1 MSRETPRWTF
11 AVAGFLGAGL
21 LRLLRSTWRVRGD
34 DSRRRVIERR
44 AQRTSGPGTIYV
56 QWHSRI
62 MLSAATNSRSGLNVL
77 VSRHGDGEY
86 IVRAIEWMG
95 FGTIRGSTTRGGGRA
110 LLEIVR
116 ALREGRDVA
125 MTPDGP
131 KGPRLSVQQGCVV
144 AASKSGAP
152 IVPVGF
158 DCSRSKRLRSWDRF
172 MVPWPFV
179 KVGVVHGDPVAV
191 PPDLDAAGVEAWRR
205 RVEEALLEVTRRA
218 AEIAGVPAETADVDP
233 RATRAAGKG

>member
-1 MSRETPRWTF
+1 MSRDNPRWRF

-21 LRLLRSTWRVRGD
+21 LRLLRATWRVRGD
-34 DSRRRVIERR
+34 DSRRRVVERR
-44 AQRTSGPGTIYV
+44 ARRTAGPGTIYV

-62 MLSAATNSRSGLNVL
+62 LLSASTNAGSGLHVL

-86 IVRAIEWMG
+86 IVRAIERMG

-110 LLEIVR
+110 LLEMVR

-131 KGPRLSVQQGCVV
+131 KGPRLRVQQGCVV

-158 DCSRSKRLRSWDRF
+158 ECSRSKRLRSWDRF

-179 KVGVVHGDPVAV
+179 KVGVVHGEPVVV
-191 PPDLDAAGVEAWRR
+191 PPDLDAAGVDAWRA
-205 RVEEALLEVTRRA
+205 RVEAALLDASRRA
-218 AEIAGVPAETADVDP
+218 AEIAGVAPETAEVDP
-233 RATRAAGKG
+233 RATPAARPG